1 MDIKALDLQQDNSQ
15 VESQDEIFYQKITLE
30 KYYAKGLLMLYQK
43 HLLSDGSRHHYTRE
57 K

>member
-43 HLLSDGSRHHYTRE
+43 HLLSDGSRHRYT
-57 K
+57 